1 MLSMWKK
8 PSYLKLAKSGELK
21 ARAEAAVK
29 MLQDCKL
36 CPHLCGINRAQGE
49 KGFCRAGEFAVV
61 ESVNP
66 HFGEEEVL
74 VGRHG
79 SGTIFFGHCNLK
91 CVFCQNY
98 KLSQKDHGFG
108 ISLEELASAM
118 LQLQDLGCHNINFV
132 SPTHFAAQI
141 IQAVAIAA
149 EKGLHIPLV
158 YNTGGYDTLETL
170 ELLDGIIDI
179 YMPDIKFIDEE
190 AAVKYL
196 RVKGYPKAVK
206 TAIKE
211 MHRQVGDLKLD
222 EDGLA
227 YRGLLV
233 RHLVMPGGLAGTEEI
248 MCFLAEEIS
257 PYTYVNIMRQYY
269 PAHLAENYPELNRRI
284 TRQEYAAAVR
294 AAEDAGLVKLEIH

>member
-1 MLSMWKK
+1 
-8 PSYLKLAKSGELK
+8 
-21 ARAEAAVK
+21 
-29 MLQDCKL
+29 
-36 CPHLCGINRAQGE
+36 
-49 KGFCRAGEFAVV
+49 
-61 ESVNP
+61 
-66 HFGEEEVL
+66 VL
-74 VGRHG
+74 VGTHG

-91 CVFCQNY
+91 CVFCQNFE
-98 KLSQKDHGFG
+98 LSQKDEGVEV
-108 ISLEELASAM
+108 SLEELASAM

-132 SPTHFAAQI
+132 SPTHFSAQI

-158 YNTGGYDTLETL
+158 YNTGGYDTLEAL
-170 ELLDGIIDI
+170 GLLDGIIDI
-179 YMPDIKFIDEE
+179 FMPDIKFIDEG

-222 EDGLA
+222 EGGLA

-248 MCFLAEEIS
+248 MRFLAEEIS
-257 PYTYVNIMRQYY
+257 PNTYVNIMRQYY
-269 PAHLAENYPELNRRI
+269 PAHMAENYPELNRRI